1 VCTDSA
7 VSPPRTAAVALDAGA
22 ALKAPLQLCRSD
34 GVGQLGQRVTGEGV
48 VLAQGLEVVC
58 ECVCVCV
65 RACLCVC
72 LCVCVYVCVC
82 VCVCVCT
89 YLHRS
94 ANMSARSVRTCGL
107 FAPCQPTDIPHIKY
121 GTTTYTNLH

>member
-1 VCTDSA
+1 MCTDSA

-65 RACLCVC
+65 RCVC
-72 LCVCVYVCVC
+72 QSKLEFHAERTPSWGLHLCGRKNNNSLGCV
-82 VCVCVCT
+82 
-89 YLHRS
+89 
-94 ANMSARSVRTCGL
+94 AWQN
-107 FAPCQPTDIPHIKY
+107 
-121 GTTTYTNLH
+121 